1 MSGPATTSV
10 SNNRPSVIHCKTI
23 NSVTAREIQVQLEPM
38 KMVSVS
44 IFLACLFVLL
54 CGAPT
59 LGQYLT
65 GPADRCIE
73 ESPYTKD
80 APSPE
85 TEVFEA
91 CQPWQSNSCCTAAT
105 TRSIAR
111 SGHMELYNNFTWN
124 LCGPLSDRCAEFMQV
139 YR

>member
-1 MSGPATTSV
+1 
-10 SNNRPSVIHCKTI
+10 
-23 NSVTAREIQVQLEPM
+23 
-38 KMVSVS
+38 MVSVS
-44 IFLACLFVLL
+44 IVLACLFVLL

-59 LGQYLT
+59 LGQHVMP

-73 ESPYTKD
+73 ESTHTKV

-85 TEVFEA
+85 TEMFEA

-111 SGHMELYNNFTWN
+111 SGHMELYNNFTWDM
-124 LCGPLSDRCAEFMQV
+124 CGKLSQNCTEYMQV
-139 YR
+139 YYTDELC